1 MRSVGPLLGQ
11 AGIDSRTVAVVT
23 GLVNLDGVVVLAAP
37 RWMRLV
43 WIGPVRA
50 MTVRRRI
57 YVAPAVLSGDPA
69 ALGRL
74 IVHELIH
81 VRQWLESG
89 TFRFLLRYVGDYLR
103 GRISGRSHSDAYL
116 AIRYEAEARAVTRG

>member
-1 MRSVGPLLGQ
+1 MRAVGPFLAQ
-11 AGIDSRTVAVVT
+11 AGIDSRTVPVVT
-23 GLVNLDGVVVLAAP
+23 GLVSLDGVVVLAAP
-37 RWMRLV
+37 RLMQLV

-57 YVAPAVLSGDPA
+57 YIAPAVLAGDPA
-69 ALGRL
+69 VLGRL

-89 TFRFLLRYVGDYLR
+89 ALRFLLRYVGDYLR
-103 GRISGRSHSDAYL
+103 GRISGRSHQDAYS
-116 AIRYEAEARAVTRG
+116 AIRYEAEARAIAQG

>member
-1 MRSVGPLLGQ
+1 MRAVGPLLGQ
-11 AGIDSRTVAVVT
+11 AGIDSRAVTLVT
-23 GLVNLDGVVVLAAP
+23 GLVELEGVVVLAAP
-37 RWMRLV
+37 RWMRFV

-57 YVAPAVLSGDPA
+57 YVVPEVLTGDPVV
-69 ALGRL
+69 LGRL

-89 TFRFLLRYVGDYLR
+89 SFRFLLRYVGDYLR
-103 GRISGRSHSDAYL
+103 GRISGRSHRDAYL
-116 AIRYEAEARAVTRG
+116 AIRHEAEARAIAGD